1 MPRDEAPQLAAHLRV
16 GSARQARRLAIHAQ
30 LLDRTPRPSARS
42 IFETTRHIGYLQLDP
57 TNVVARNHFLILWS
71 RLGVYDRADL
81 DRLMWKDRSLY
92 ETVSFILPT
101 TDRPLHHLRVLANR
115 RGVHKYMAQRIGW
128 MKKNDHLRRAIL
140 GRLRREG
147 PLPITAFE
155 DRASSGWSS
164 TGWTNDR
171 NVSQML
177 AFLMHHGHVSTG
189 ARAGGKRVWVL
200 TEQWLPPVRA
210 LPPKQAARHAATRA
224 LAALGVATVKQL
236 RYAYAFGWFVT
247 PEVVA
252 SLEKDGTF
260 ARVQVEGLREPHY
273 VLAGTRLGRI
283 APPERT
289 TLLSPFDNLIIDR
302 PRTELLFGMRYRM
315 EIYVPKHLRVRGFWA
330 MPILHGDQLIGTV
343 DPKVDRERGRLEVI
357 TFQLEREAP
366 RDRSTRRSI
375 EAAVEDLAAF
385 AGATEVTWP
394 KGTASSYSRR

>member
-1 MPRDEAPQLAAHLRV
+1 
-16 GSARQARRLAIHAQ
+16 
-30 LLDRTPRPSARS
+30 
-42 IFETTRHIGYLQLDP
+42 
-57 TNVVARNHFLILWS
+57 VVARNHFLILWS

-81 DRLMWKDRSLY
+81 DRLLWKDRSLY

-101 TDRPLHHLRVLANR
+101 ADRPLHHLRVLANR
-115 RGVHKYMAQRIGW
+115 RGVHEYMARRIAW
-128 MKKNDHLRRAIL
+128 MKKNEHLRRAIV

-155 DRASSGWSS
+155 DRASTGWSS
-164 TGWTNDR
+164 TGWTKDR

-200 TEQWLPPVRA
+200 TEQWLPQVRA
-210 LPPKQAARHAATRA
+210 LPQKEAARLAATRA
-224 LAALGVATVKQL
+224 LGALGIATQKQL

-260 ARVQVEGLREPHY
+260 ARVQVEGLCEPHFM
-273 VLAGTRLGRI
+273 LADTRPGRI
-283 APPERT
+283 APSERT

-302 PRTELLFGMRYRM
+302 PRTETLFGMRYRM

-330 MPILHGDQLIGTV
+330 MPILHRDRLIGTV
-343 DPKVDRERGRLEVI
+343 DPKVDRQRGVLDVL
-357 TFQLEREAP
+357 TFHLERDAP
-366 RDRSTRRSI
+366 RDRSTRRAI
-375 EAAVEDLAAF
+375 EDAVDDLARCV
-385 AGATEVTWP
+385 GAREVAWP
-394 KGTASSYSRR
+394 KGIAWSDSRR

>member
-1 MPRDEAPQLAAHLRV
+1 
-16 GSARQARRLAIHAQ
+16 
-30 LLDRTPRPSARS
+30 
-42 IFETTRHIGYLQLDP
+42 
-57 TNVVARNHFLILWS
+57 VVARNHFLILWS

-101 TDRPLHHLRVLANR
+101 ADRPLHHLRVLANR
-115 RGVHKYMAQRIGW
+115 RGVHEYMARRIAW
-128 MKKNDHLRRAIL
+128 MKKNEHLRRAIV

-155 DRASSGWSS
+155 DRASTGWSS
-164 TGWTNDR
+164 TGWTKDR

-177 AFLMHHGHVSTG
+177 AFLMHHGYVSTG

-210 LPPKQAARHAATRA
+210 LPHKQAARDAATRA
-224 LAALGVATVKQL
+224 LTALGVATVKQL

-260 ARVQVEGLREPHY
+260 TRVEVEGLREPHY
-273 VLAGTRLGRI
+273 VLAGTRPGRI
-283 APPERT
+283 APPVRT

-302 PRTELLFGMRYRM
+302 PRTELLFGMKYRM
-315 EIYVPKHLRVRGFWA
+315 EIYVPKDRRVRGFWA
-330 MPILHGDQLIGTV
+330 MPILHGDELIGTV
-343 DPKVDRERGRLEVI
+343 DPKVDREHQRLDVLALH
-357 TFQLEREAP
+357 LERNAP
-366 RDRSTRRSI
+366 RNRSTRRAI
-375 EAAVEDLAAF
+375 EDAVADLAAF

-394 KGTASSYSRR
+394 KGIASSYSRR

>member
-1 MPRDEAPQLAAHLRV
+1 
-16 GSARQARRLAIHAQ
+16 
-30 LLDRTPRPSARS
+30 
-42 IFETTRHIGYLQLDP
+42 
-57 TNVVARNHFLILWS
+57 VVARNHFLILWS

-81 DRLMWKDRSLY
+81 DRLMWNDRSLY

-101 TDRPLHHLRVLANR
+101 ADRPLHHLRVLANR
-115 RGVHKYMAQRIGW
+115 RGIHKYMAQRIRW

-177 AFLMHHGHVSTG
+177 AFLMHHGYVSTG

-200 TEQWLPPVRA
+200 TERWLPPVRA
-210 LPPKQAARHAATRA
+210 LPQKRAARDAATRA
-224 LAALGVATVKQL
+224 LTALGVATVKEL

-260 ARVQVEGLREPHY
+260 ARVQVEGLRDPHF
-273 VLAGTRLGRI
+273 VLAGTRPGRVT
-283 APPERT
+283 PPERT

-302 PRTELLFGMRYRM
+302 PRTELLFGMNYRM

-330 MPILHGDQLIGTV
+330 MPILHGDELIGTV
-343 DPKVDRERGRLEVI
+343 DPKVDREHQRLDVL
-357 TFQLEREAP
+357 TLHLERDAP
-366 RDRSTRRSI
+366 RDRATRRAI
-375 EAAVEDLAAF
+375 EDAVDDLAAF

-394 KGTASSYSRR
+394 KGIASSYSRR